1 MEKWPRQSRRPDQ
14 VSRYGRLNFQEAE
27 QGTEIEAGLGTRRG
41 RSVVKLPHRSGRLAV
56 EPGAQDR
63 RKILP
68 GSLWHQLMTDNSG
81 RAPRVLIIEN
91 DFLIGE
97 MLHDMVAELGYGVT
111 KVAHQLPSALNEISK
126 ENFDGALVNIGIDD
140 QKHGNEIADIL
151 LAKNIPFAFVTGYGH
166 ALEQRH
172 AGIPLLQKPF
182 NSEQLRVLLEAL
194 VGPGGSPN
202 HTSSHAA

>member
-1 MEKWPRQSRRPDQ
+1 MADDPAR
-14 VSRYGRLNFQEAE
+14 V
-27 QGTEIEAGLGTRRG
+27 
-41 RSVVKLPHRSGRLAV
+41 
-56 EPGAQDR
+56 
-63 RKILP
+63 
-68 GSLWHQLMTDNSG
+68 
-81 RAPRVLIIEN
+81 PRVLIIEN

-151 LAKNIPFAFVTGYGH
+151 LAKNIPFAFVTGYNH

-172 AGIPLLQKPF
+172 ASIPLLQKPF
-182 NSEQLRVLLEAL
+182 NSEQLRVLLEAI

-202 HTSSHAA
+202 RNASNAA

>member
-1 MEKWPRQSRRPDQ
+1 LEP
-14 VSRYGRLNFQEAE
+14 AA
-27 QGTEIEAGLGTRRG
+27 AGPSQNCRIAPADLPLKRG
-41 RSVVKLPHRSGRLAV
+41 RKARRTTLPA
-56 EPGAQDR
+56 
-63 RKILP
+63 
-68 GSLWHQLMTDNSG
+68 SLWHHRMTDNPA

-126 ENFDGALVNIGIDD
+126 ENFDGALLNIGIDE
-140 QKHGNEIADIL
+140 QKHGNDIADIL

-166 ALEQRH
+166 ALKQRH

-182 NSEQLRVLLEAL
+182 NSEQLRVLLETI

-202 HTSSHAA
+202 HGTSHAA

>member
-1 MEKWPRQSRRPDQ
+1 MADDP
-14 VSRYGRLNFQEAE
+14 A
-27 QGTEIEAGLGTRRG
+27 
-41 RSVVKLPHRSGRLAV
+41 
-56 EPGAQDR
+56 
-63 RKILP
+63 
-68 GSLWHQLMTDNSG
+68 

-126 ENFDGALVNIGIDD
+126 ENFDAALVNIGIDD
-140 QKHGNEIADIL
+140 QKHGNELADIL

-182 NSEQLRVLLEAL
+182 NSEQLRVLLDAI
-194 VGPGGSPN
+194 VGPSGGPN
-202 HTSSHAA
+202 HNTSHAA

>member
-1 MEKWPRQSRRPDQ
+1 MESRRDLTRPLEP
-14 VSRYGRLNFQEAE
+14 GRASCRKAAACLRQASGGGSPQE
-27 QGTEIEAGLGTRRG
+27 IPAGLVGI
-41 RSVVKLPHRSGRLAV
+41 H
-56 EPGAQDR
+56 
-63 RKILP
+63 
-68 GSLWHQLMTDNSG
+68 MTDNLA

-97 MLHDMVAELGYGVT
+97 MIHDMVAELGYSVT
-111 KVAHQLPSALNEISK
+111 KVAHRLPSALNEISK

-140 QKHGNEIADIL
+140 QKHGNDIADIL

-182 NSEQLRVLLEAL
+182 NREQLRVLLEAII
-194 VGPGGSPN
+194 GPGGS
-202 HTSSHAA
+202 HTNSHAA